1 MRQHASADL
10 SAPNTQAGEKRGE
23 IAAHKYEG
31 LTSFQRT
38 IPCLRKNYGNAAACR
53 IINVRSEIWRSG
65 MSQKK
70 RAKGTISA
78 ESHKHKRQKRVQNAL
93 VICRRSMP
101 GKFERSLT

>member
-1 MRQHASADL
+1 MRLYASADL
-10 SAPNTQAGEKRGE
+10 SAPNAPAGEKRGE

-38 IPCLRKNYGNAAACR
+38 IPRKRTNCGDTAACR
-53 IINVRSEIWRSG
+53 IIDVRSEIWRSVIG
-65 MSQKK
+65 QKK

-101 GKFERSLT
+101 GQFKRSLI